1 MKLIHKNKR
10 LSESCGV
17 DKIFD
22 MKAAEESLSFHSSI
36 PGYRQTNL
44 VELKGLAKKLGIGA
58 LYVKDESTRFKL
70 NSFKGLG
77 GSRCVAQY
85 MSQYLGMASEKLNF
99 VKLCEASAKV
109 PNTLTFCSATD
120 GNHGHGIAWACKEM
134 GQRCVI
140 FLPAGSTEERIRT
153 IQNLGAET
161 FLTDK
166 NYDGT
171 YEIAKAAAEKNGWVF
186 VQDTDNGEKSET
198 VAIIMKGYLTLAL
211 ETLRQLGDN
220 VPTHIFLQA
229 GCGSF
234 AGAMVAFFCNFYKDK
249 APKIL
254 IAEADN
260 AACVFKTA
268 EKDNGELQVVEGD
281 LRTIMAGLSCGVPC
295 RLGWGILEQHAE
307 WFAALPDYLA
317 AEAMRTLARPI
328 DGDKPIVAG
337 ESGAAGVAALIEIMT
352 DPRFV
357 KHRQA
362 MGLDENAKVLCI
374 STEGD
379 TDKANYQRIME
390 GAYPRQE
397 V

>member
-161 FLTDK
+161 FVTDK
-166 NYDGT
+166 N
-171 YEIAKAAAEKNGWVF
+171 
-186 VQDTDNGEKSET
+186 
-198 VAIIMKGYLTLAL
+198 
-211 ETLRQLGDN
+211 
-220 VPTHIFLQA
+220 
-229 GCGSF
+229 
-234 AGAMVAFFCNFYKDK
+234 
-249 APKIL
+249 
-254 IAEADN
+254 
-260 AACVFKTA
+260 
-268 EKDNGELQVVEGD
+268 
-281 LRTIMAGLSCGVPC
+281 
-295 RLGWGILEQHAE
+295 
-307 WFAALPDYLA
+307 
-317 AEAMRTLARPI
+317 
-328 DGDKPIVAG
+328 
-337 ESGAAGVAALIEIMT
+337 
-352 DPRFV
+352 
-357 KHRQA
+357 
-362 MGLDENAKVLCI
+362 
-374 STEGD
+374 
-379 TDKANYQRIME
+379 
-390 GAYPRQE
+390 
-397 V
+397 